1 MKLKN
6 ILGIAISALLFTACA
21 EDDPIGTLN
30 GLTVDKTYALISTAG
45 GNVTVTVSAASDW
58 KLEDLYSVT
67 ATIDGQKQTLKYPL
81 PVTLN
86 KEKTAGVY
94 SWLTVDKTSGAAGE
108 TVLTFSAPQTEG
120 GREAEVCINMDGQK
134 QFIMVRQGSLEATSA
149 TCADIIAAPD
159 GKNFRLTAKITSW
172 ASNAEKYGNMWVS
185 DGTGEIQLYGMADK
199 DGKLANNPIASW
211 GLELGDE
218 ITVEGPKSTYGT
230 TVELVDV
237 TVVKVTKA
245 LIQVITPD
253 ANFGVEG
260 GELAVKV
267 AYKGSGALFAFS
279 EGAQS
284 WINYVKADY
293 IAGTKT
299 IFEQNPA
306 DTVVFKFAVAANT
319 GIDRQA
325 VITFSSQS
333 GKNVSQVAYNVKQ
346 EAFILPRGE
355 NPDDPFTVAEAIA
368 KCQAIGSTSDGKI
381 YYAKGK
387 ISSIS
392 SIDTGS
398 YGNATFNISD
408 DGTENGALMVY
419 RSYSL
424 DNKKFT
430 AENEIAVGDEVVI
443 TGKLVNYKD
452 NTPEFSGNVYILSIK
467 KGDAPAEKGS
477 EKNPF
482 NIAEAIAF
490 IDGGGTGYVY
500 VAGIVSK
507 IVNNGEFNA
516 QYGNGSFWISDD
528 GNFNDDPTKDFE
540 AYRVYW
546 LGNQKWVEGDKQIA
560 VGDKVVLCGQLTKYK
575 TTYETSQNKAFVF
588 SVNGVSK

>member
-21 EDDPIGTLN
+21 EDDPIGNLGT
-30 GLTVDKTYALISTAG
+30 LTVDKSYALISTDG
-45 GNVTVTVSAASDW
+45 GTVTVTVDAASDW

-67 ATIDGQKQTLKYPL
+67 ATINGEKKKLSYPV
-81 PVTLN
+81 PVNLS
-86 KEKTAGVY
+86 KDKTEGVPA
-94 SWLTVDKTSGAAGE
+94 WLTVDKTSGAAGQS
-108 TVLTFSAPQTEG
+108 TITFTAPKTEG
-120 GREAEVCINMDGQK
+120 GREAEICINMDGQK

-230 TVELVDV
+230 TVELVEV

-443 TGKLVNYKD
+443 TGKLVNYKG

-490 IDGGGTGYVY
+490 IDGGGTGDVY

-546 LGNQKWVEGDKQIA
+546 LGNQKWAEGDKQIA

-575 TTYETSQNKAFVF
+575 TTYETSQNKAYVF

>member
-6 ILGIAISALLFTACA
+6 IFAIALSALLFAACA
-21 EDDPIGTLN
+21 EDDPIGNLGT
-30 GLTVDKTYALISTAG
+30 LTVDKSYALISTDG
-45 GNVTVTVSAASDW
+45 GTVTVTVDAASDW

-67 ATIDGQKQTLKYPL
+67 ATINGEKKKLSYPV
-81 PVTLN
+81 PVNLS
-86 KEKTAGVY
+86 KDKTEGVPA
-94 SWLTVDKTSGAAGE
+94 WLTVDKTSGAAGQS
-108 TVLTFSAPQTEG
+108 TITFTAPKTEG
-120 GREAEVCINMDGQK
+120 GREAEVCINMGGQK

-230 TVELVDV
+230 TVALVDV

-319 GIDRQA
+319 GIDRKA

-452 NTPEFSGNVYILSIK
+452 NTPEFSGNVYILSLK

-490 IDGGGTGYVY
+490 IDGGGTGDVY

-546 LGNQKWVEGDKQIA
+546 LGNQKWAEGDKQIA

-575 TTYETSQNKAFVF
+575 TTYETSQNKAYVF